1 MNLKVYLYLYLKR
14 ILELGVHLQSQ
25 HLREKDRRMD
35 LCELEA
41 GFTQ

>member
-25 HLREKDRRMD
+25 HLRGKDRRMD